1 MLYINVYTSI
11 IMNKK
16 DSLYQIE
23 KQLFR
28 CAEMN
33 DSKSTIALEDL
44 RTDRWIHLLR
54 QFEYNRENAVLLS
67 ALNDRLIQATKQLY
81 SRMQDTQKRMN
92 MVFPPNA
99 DCYVSGN
106 IYLKNDLPAR
116 YPDQS
121 EHARKVWEALMTDN
135 CCLEGGIGWTLSF
148 NLGDEGLN
156 YPTLMDYLGMEDEND
171 SWNEHLDREW
181 SQPLHLV
188 NIFHNLFSHC
198 ELAIQDLIY
207 IDDFYI
213 QIEMIEQ
220 EDVKIAPL
228 NL

>member
-1 MLYINVYTSI
+1 MP
-11 IMNKK
+11 K
-16 DSLYQIE
+16 
-23 KQLFR
+23 
-28 CAEMN
+28 
-33 DSKSTIALEDL
+33 
-44 RTDRWIHLLR
+44 
-54 QFEYNRENAVLLS
+54 
-67 ALNDRLIQATKQLY
+67 
-81 SRMQDTQKRMN
+81 
-92 MVFPPNA
+92 
-99 DCYVSGN
+99 

-148 NLGDEGLN
+148 NLGDEELN

-207 IDDFYI
+207 IGDFYI

-220 EDVKIAPL
+220 V
-228 NL
+228 